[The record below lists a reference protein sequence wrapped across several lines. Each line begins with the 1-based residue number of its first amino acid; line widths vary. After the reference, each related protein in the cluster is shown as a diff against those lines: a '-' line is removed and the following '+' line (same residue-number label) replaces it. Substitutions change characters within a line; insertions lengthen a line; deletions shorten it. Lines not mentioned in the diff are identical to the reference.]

1 MRFSVTHY
9 CITTFVACR
18 TLSTVVSSAYAS
30 DFDSGR
36 CIECV
41 LGDVRDMPHG
51 AYLRV
56 QSAVVCSLCQT
67 GCLGC

>member
-9 CITTFVACR
+9 CITT
-18 TLSTVVSSAYAS
+18 SVVSSAYAS
-30 DFDSGR
+30 GFDSGR

-56 QSAVVCSLCQT
+56 Q
-67 GCLGC
+67 